1 MHVGLIEDCPKR
13 TRYGVRTKCP
23 SALRWEYGATMRGEA
38 SMVVKKLCVLAVF
51 AATAFS
57 QAPARRNS
65 LDKPALE
72 AYLRRLELLIPA
84 VTIQIDDPKPA
95 AFLKGYS
102 EVTVHFSYNG
112 QRKDEHYMVSGDGAT
127 LIKGEA
133 FKLAKVFSKAP
144 DRKTSLDKPALEA
157 YLRRL
162 ESLIPAVTIQIDDPK
177 PAAFLEGYSEVTAHF
192 SYNGQT
198 KDEPYMVSGDGATLI
213 RGEAF
218 DLKRSPFQANLDKI
232 KTEGEPSFGGPADAP
247 VTLVIYA
254 DFECPYC
261 KAEAPVLRQNV
272 VQTYGNKVR
281 VVFRDFPIE
290 EPHPWAR
297 AAAIAGRCV
306 YRQDQKKFWNFF
318 DWVFAVQPEITVE
331 NFPGRVNQWAAD
343 NGLKAADFS
352 TCVGMKAT
360 EAEVDRSIEEGRTLG
375 VGSTPTSFLNGSKL
389 EGTVEWEVLR
399 QLINIELNRLGIPIP
414 QTAIAGGKE

>member
-1 MHVGLIEDCPKR
+1 M
-13 TRYGVRTKCP
+13 
-23 SALRWEYGATMRGEA
+23 SGEV
-38 SMVVKKLCVLAVF
+38 SIVVKKLWLLALF

-57 QAPARRNS
+57 QAS
-65 LDKPALE
+65 VDKPALE
-72 AYLRRLELLIPA
+72 AYLRRLELLVPA
-84 VTIQIDDPKPA
+84 VTIQIENPKRA

-102 EVTVHFSYNG
+102 EVTVYFSYNG
-112 QRKDEHYMVSGDGAT
+112 QTKDERYLVSGDGAT
-127 LIKGEA
+127 LIRGEA
-133 FKLAKVFSKAP
+133 FKGAKVFSKAP

-157 YLRRL
+157 YLRHL
-162 ESLIPAVTIQIDDPK
+162 ESLIPAVTVQIDDPK
-177 PAAFLEGYSEVTAHF
+177 PAAFLADYSAVTVHF

-198 KDEPYMVSGDGATLI
+198 KDEPYLVSSDGATLI

-218 DLKRSPFQANLDKI
+218 DLKRSPFQAILDKI
-232 KTEGEPSFGGPADAP
+232 KTEGQPSFGGPADAP

-261 KAEAPVLRQNV
+261 KAEAPVVRNNV
-272 VQTYGNKVR
+272 VQAYGEKVR
-281 VVFRDFPIE
+281 IVFKDFPIE

-318 DWVFAVQPEITVE
+318 DWIFAVQPEITVE

-352 TCVGMKAT
+352 TCVGTKASKP
-360 EAEVDRSIEEGRTLG
+360 EVDNSIEEGRALG
-375 VGSTPTSFLNGSKL
+375 VDSTPTSFLNGSKL
-389 EGTVEWEVLR
+389 AGTVEWEVLR
-399 QLINIELNRLGIPIP
+399 QLINIELNRLGVPIP
-414 QTAIAGGKE
+414 QAALAVGQK

>member
-1 MHVGLIEDCPKR
+1 M
-13 TRYGVRTKCP
+13 
-23 SALRWEYGATMRGEA
+23 
-38 SMVVKKLCVLAVF
+38 KKLCALALF
-51 AATAFS
+51 AAMGFS
-57 QAPARRNS
+57 QAPDRKTS

-84 VTIQIDDPKPA
+84 VTIQIENPKRA

-112 QRKDEHYMVSGDGAT
+112 QAKDEHYMVSSDGAT

-133 FKLAKVFSKAP
+133 FDLAKAFSKAR

-162 ESLIPAVTIQIDDPK
+162 ESLIPAVTVQIDDPK
-177 PAAFLEGYSEVTAHF
+177 PAAFLEGYSEVTVHF

-198 KDEPYMVSGDGATLI
+198 KDEPYMVSSDGATLI

-272 VQTYGNKVR
+272 VPAYGEKVR

-306 YRQDQKKFWNFF
+306 YRQDQEKFWNFF
-318 DWVFAVQPEITVE
+318 DWIFAVQPEITVE
-331 NFPGRVNQWAAD
+331 NFPGRVSQWAAD

-352 TCVGMKAT
+352 TCVGTKAT
-360 EAEVDRSIEEGRTLG
+360 EPEVTKSIQEGHSLG
-375 VGSTPTSFLNGSKL
+375 VNSTPTSFLNGSKL

-399 QLINIELNRLGIPIP
+399 QLINIELNRLGVSIPS
-414 QTAIAGGKE
+414 AASAGDKK

>member
-1 MHVGLIEDCPKR
+1 M
-13 TRYGVRTKCP
+13 GVR
-23 SALRWEYGATMRGEA
+23 RYNEGEVSIA
-38 SMVVKKLCVLAVF
+38 VKKLCALALF
-51 AATAFS
+51 ATTVFS
-57 QAPARRNS
+57 QAPDRKTS
-65 LDKPALE
+65 FDKPALE

-84 VTIQIDDPKPA
+84 VTIQIENPKRA

-102 EVTVHFSYNG
+102 EVTVHFSLNG
-112 QRKDEHYMVSGDGAT
+112 QGKDEHYMVSSDGVT
-127 LIKGEA
+127 LIRGEA
-133 FKLAKVFSKAP
+133 FDLGKAFSKAR

-162 ESLIPAVTIQIDDPK
+162 ESLNPAVTVQIDDPK
-177 PAAFLEGYSEVTAHF
+177 PAAFLKGYSEVSVHF

-198 KDEPYMVSGDGATLI
+198 KDEPYMVSVDGATVI

-218 DLKRSPFQANLDKI
+218 DLKRSPFQTNLDKI

-261 KAEAPVLRQNV
+261 KAEAPVLRNNV
-272 VQTYGNKVR
+272 VQTYGQKVR
-281 VVFRDFPIE
+281 VVFKNFPID

-306 YRQDQKKFWNFF
+306 YRQDQEKFWNFF
-318 DWVFAVQPEITVE
+318 DWIFAVQPEVTVE

-352 TCVGMKAT
+352 TCVGTKAT
-360 EAEVDRSIEEGRTLG
+360 EPEVDKNIEEGHALG
-375 VGSTPTSFLNGSKL
+375 VDSTPTSFLNGSKL
-389 EGTVEWEVLR
+389 AGTVEWEVLR
-399 QLINIELNRLGIPIP
+399 QLINVELNRLGIPIP
-414 QTAIAGGKE
+414 

>member
-1 MHVGLIEDCPKR
+1 MKDEVSIP
-13 TRYGVRTKCP
+13 
-23 SALRWEYGATMRGEA
+23 MR
-38 SMVVKKLCVLAVF
+38 KLCALALF

-65 LDKPALE
+65 LDKSALE

-84 VTIQIDDPKPA
+84 VAIQIENPKRA
-95 AFLKGYS
+95 AFLKEYS

-112 QRKDEHYMVSGDGAT
+112 QTKDEHYMVSSDGAT

-133 FKLAKVFSKAP
+133 FDLPKAFSKAA
-144 DRKTSLDKPALEA
+144 DRRNPLDKPALEA

-162 ESLIPAVTIQIDDPK
+162 ESLIPAVTVQIDDPK
-177 PAAFLEGYSEVTAHF
+177 PAAFLEGYSELTAHF
-192 SYNGQT
+192 SYNGQV
-198 KDEPYMVSGDGATLI
+198 KDEPYMVSSDGATLI

-232 KTEGEPSFGGPADAP
+232 KTDGEPSFGGPADAP

-272 VQTYGNKVR
+272 VQAYGNKVQ
-281 VVFRDFPIE
+281 VVFRDFPIA

-297 AAAIAGRCV
+297 AAHIAGRCV
-306 YRQDQKKFWNFF
+306 YHQDQEKFWNFF
-318 DWVFAVQPEITVE
+318 DWIFSVQPEVTVE
-331 NFPGRVNQWAAD
+331 NFPGRVSQWAAD

-352 TCVGMKAT
+352 TCVGTKAT
-360 EAEVDRSIEEGRTLG
+360 EPEVDKSIQEGRSLG

-399 QLINIELNRLGIPIP
+399 QLINTELNRLGVPIP
-414 QTAIAGGKE
+414 SAARVGDKN